1 MCLRP
6 GRCPAEVRDT
16 GALEAHAGGK
26 VSGIAMHRTATAPPF
41 TCLVPVLRK
50 FMVAEGFDL
59 FLNWHAQCCFRKRA
73 GSASDPSTVSK
84 ESSGARSQPTAQ
96 SQPSAQSRAGR
107 MQPAPPPP
115 PGRTRSGP
123 ESNTLHRQDS
133 ARLKDSSGAQSQPS
147 AQFRAGRMQPA
158 PVPTLGRTRSGPESD
173 ACHRLDGAMLNGT
186 HSSTATG
193 VVSAAEDTGSRPQP
207 RRAVAERSA
216 PHRAD
221 LPFLPQ
227 AQGQPLQPQPSMQA
241 ARSTP
246 SPVLPAYHPSPH
258 AYGKPS
264 PMHSR
269 CNCTELMKELKALL
283 PCCMPVILL

>member
-1 MCLRP
+1 MFR
-6 GRCPAEVRDT
+6 
-16 GALEAHAGGK
+16 
-26 VSGIAMHRTATAPPF
+26 
-41 TCLVPVLRK
+41 
-50 FMVAEGFDL
+50 
-59 FLNWHAQCCFRKRA
+59 RKRA
-73 GSASDPSTVSK
+73 GSVPDSSTVGK
-84 ESSGARSQPTAQ
+84 ESSCAR

-115 PGRTRSGP
+115 PGRTKSGP
-123 ESNTLHRQDS
+123 ESDMLHRQDS

-147 AQFRAGRMQPA
+147 AQSRAGRMQPA
-158 PVPTLGRTRSGPESD
+158 PVPTLGRTRSGPEGD
-173 ACHRLDGAMLNGT
+173 ACHRQDSARLNGT

-207 RRAVAERSA
+207 RSAADERSA